1 MTAAERRWIVEGT
14 PELNQPRCFVN
25 ALTLKW
31 KSKKYIFIW
40 ERGYVFVS
48 TKKRNNV
55 DSFEINR
62 DLSGEDLL
70 KFMTTDIK
78 K

>member
-1 MTAAERRWIVEGT
+1 MLTLNFFNNNAQRMTAAERRWIVEGT

-48 TKKRNNV
+48 TEN
-55 DSFEINR
+55 ET
-62 DLSGEDLL
+62 
-70 KFMTTDIK
+70 M
-78 K
+78 